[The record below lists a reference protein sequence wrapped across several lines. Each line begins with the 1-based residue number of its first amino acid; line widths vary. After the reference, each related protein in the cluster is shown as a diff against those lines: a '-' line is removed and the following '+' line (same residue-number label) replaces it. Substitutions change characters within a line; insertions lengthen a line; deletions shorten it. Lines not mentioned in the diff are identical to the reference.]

1 MKTSVITS
9 CLLAFMATMT
19 SANPIPEDKGA
30 VNADIP
36 PATLVSLVGQ
46 MGTDGIFRQGVVP
59 EDIQTR
65 DLVYLRERAGP
76 IVTVLGIAA
85 IKGLAIITKIAVE
98 IGAQTIKNL
107 GSWNTAR
114 EAFTKKTVD
123 EMWARNKDYN
133 RYPAAICYNKAYH
146 FQNGKWD
153 GRVSAKMELGQL
165 FTDYDCM
172 YMEGGNQFYT
182 HSDGGY
188 VNLAYKYN
196 NRCSH
201 DAKTGDL
208 TCR

>member
-1 MKTSVITS
+1 MKAPVITS
-9 CLLAFMATMT
+9 CVLALMATMT
-19 SANPIPEDKGA
+19 SANPIPDDKGA

-46 MGTDGIFRQGVVP
+46 RGTDGIFRPGIVP

-65 DLVYLRERAGP
+65 DLVHLHERAGP

-85 IKGLAIITKIAVE
+85 IKDLAIITKIAVE

-107 GSWNTAR
+107 SSWNSAR
-114 EAFTKKTVD
+114 ETFTKKGVD
-123 EMWARNKDYN
+123 EMWARNKDYSK
-133 RYPAAICYNKAYH
+133 YPAAICYNKAYH

-153 GRVSAKMELGQL
+153 GRVSTKMELGQL
-165 FTDYDCM
+165 STDYDCM

-188 VNLAYKYN
+188 VDLAYKYN
-196 NRCSH
+196 SRCSH